1 MTNKSLYAMLLGSLF
16 TATTLSAQSLLPMPQ
31 HYEARKGAFD
41 INAKDVTVTNEAGP
55 DADNIYSHKW
65 LGRQNG
71 GGTAARAARV
81 IRLCRMTGAA
91 SPEAYRLHITGDTL
105 LVSAPSA
112 DGFRNAW
119 HTIAQLTTKKGVAAC
134 DIDDAPAYRWRS
146 LMIDVSRH
154 FFTIDFLKKQIDI
167 MAAYKFN
174 RLHLHLTDAAGW
186 RMEIKRYPRLTNFAA
201 WRPQASWKEW
211 AAAGAQYTAEGT
223 EGAYGGYYTQ
233 DQLRQLV
240 AYAAERGITI
250 VPEIEMPGHSEEVL
264 TAYPELSCT
273 HEPYKQADFC
283 PGSVATYDFLE
294 NVLKEVM
301 DVFPS
306 EYIHVGGDEAAKKSW
321 GDCPLCQK
329 KMKELGCDKDGLQ
342 ANLIAHMGKFLSSH
356 GRQLVGWDEVIAGN
370 LASNTTVMVW
380 RGTEYAHKAIEH
392 GYNVV
397 LSPGGYCYLDGYQD
411 APATQPE
418 AIGGY
423 LPLEN
428 VYSYVPGEDLPDGER
443 QKITGIQGNLWC
455 EYVPT
460 AEHAEYMLYP
470 RALAIAEIG
479 WNGTR
484 TKNYAEFRQ
493 RALTQ
498 SERLRAEGVNTFDLK
513 HEHGERKMSLAPLK
527 HKAVGCKVTY
537 NRPYNDAYK
546 AQGETTLTDG
556 NFGGWAF
563 GDKRWQG
570 FIGKDYCMDV
580 TVDLGS
586 RQKISSV
593 ATDFMQSCG
602 PEIYFPGEYRVS
614 VSDNGTDF
622 DEVYRQTYELKK
634 TDTTEYRNLT
644 WKGSRQ
650 ARYVRVQA
658 KAGYG
663 WVFADEITIK

>member
-1 MTNKSLYAMLLGSLF
+1 MSKQLSMLTVLSAAAMLCA
-16 TATTLSAQSLLPMPQ
+16 TAATAQSLLPKPQ
-31 HYEARKGAFD
+31 SFVKGKGVFSNKGKGYK
-41 INAKDVTVTNEAGP
+41 IVNEAGA
-55 DADNIYSHKW
+55 DADNIYSRPWTAKSDDNA
-65 LGRQNG
+65 RQ
-71 GGTAARAARV
+71 V
-81 IRLCRMTGAA
+81 IMFKRMRPNDKTTD
-91 SPEAYRLHITGDTL
+91 ETYRLHVGTDSIVISG
-105 LVSAPSA
+105 ASA
-112 DGFRNAW
+112 DAFRHAW
-119 HTIAQLTTKKGVAAC
+119 QTINQLTTKNGIMAC
-134 DIDDAPAYRWRS
+134 NIEDTPAYKWRS

-154 FFTIDFLKKQIDI
+154 FFPIDFLKKQVDV
-167 MAAYKFN
+167 MAQYKFN
-174 RLHLHLTDAAGW
+174 RLHIHLTDAAGW

-201 WRPQASWKEW
+201 WRPEASWKAWGEG
-211 AAAGAQYTAEGT
+211 GARYADEGT

-233 DQLRQLV
+233 DELRDLV
-240 AYAAERGITI
+240 KYAAERGITI

-273 HEPYKQADFC
+273 HEPYKQSDFC

-321 GDCPLCQK
+321 DNCPLCQRM
-329 KMKELGCDKDGLQ
+329 MKELGRDKNGLQ
-342 ANLIAHMGKFLSSH
+342 AHLIAHMGKFLSEH

-370 LASNTTVMVW
+370 LSPNTTVMVW

-397 LSPGGYCYLDGYQD
+397 LSPGAYCYLDGYQD

-423 LPLEN
+423 LPLQK
-428 VYSYVPGEDLPDGER
+428 VYGYVPGEDLPDDER
-443 QKITGIQGNLWC
+443 SCITGVQGNLWC

-460 AEHAEYMLYP
+460 QEHAEYMLYP

-479 WNGTR
+479 WNGTK
-484 TKNYAEFRQ
+484 TKDYADFRR
-493 RALTQ
+493 RAIEQTDI
-498 SERLRAEGVNTFDLK
+498 LRKEGVNSFDLR
-513 HEHGERKMSLAPLK
+513 HEYGERKESLAPKK
-527 HKAVGCKVTY
+527 HKAVGCKVIY
-537 NRPYNDAYK
+537 NTPYNKAYP
-546 AQGETTLTDG
+546 AQGDATLTDG

-570 FIGKDYCMDV
+570 FIGDGYCMDV
-580 TVDLGS
+580 TIDLGA
-586 RQKISSV
+586 RQSISTV

-622 DEVYRQTYELKK
+622 TEVYNKSYELKK
-634 TDTTEYRNLT
+634 TDTTEYKTLT
-644 WKGSRQ
+644 WKGKCQTRF
-650 ARYVRVQA
+650 VRVQA

-663 WVFADEITIK
+663 WVFADEISIQ